1 MCTGSDLIARV
12 AGARMTYAENLV
24 SGDLLGACLGLCVRA
39 VPECGVRRCG
49 VGARRVG
56 VVCWLSPPCSD
67 ADTCGRYAGGRVGGW
82 ATRCLLAVWGRACVG
97 AWAGAAAGGSF
108 GAFAPVAVCS
118 IAAQVA
124 VCCITWGG
132 GYSTE
137 RFLTMRTL
145 KVARSSEHLQV
156 HNDPARSTM
165 PRNRLLPAPPHASL
179 RPCLIYAL
187 HCASKFYLGSENPHA
202 PFYYI

>member
-1 MCTGSDLIARV
+1 MQKTLFPGTYWVHAWACVFGQFLSAGC
-12 AGARMTYAENLV
+12 AGAAWVRGG
-24 SGDLLGACLGLCVRA
+24 SLGSSMGAGRPCLA
-39 VPECGVRRCG
+39 Q
-49 VGARRVG
+49 RVG